1 MDNRD
6 QTPHQG
12 PAPGKGGV
20 ASVDSEHAV
29 RDVATRT
36 RLEVV
41 AHRLKC
47 NRALLVGALFL
58 PVFAA
63 IHLAAY
69 WLRFDGLLT
78 DRRWIQLAYTLA
90 AVLVIKSVVF
100 GYYRIYQ
107 GWSRYATFFDLVT
120 LTKAATLSAGCL
132 ALYDYL
138 FLASLHTPRA
148 VFFTDWGATIVV
160 VGGLRSLRRWVNEG
174 MSFWEVQNGV
184 PALIVGADDNGEGI
198 LRSIRRNKGL
208 KYKVVG
214 FVAEHEVSMGVF
226 IGGVPVVGHVNQT
239 VELARQHQASELLI
253 ASSSLSGKV
262 VRKLVEESSEYD
274 ITVKILPSYDQIL
287 RGHVNLQPRTVSIAD
302 LLRREPVQLD
312 TEHVSRWL
320 SGQTILVTGAAGSIG
335 SEICRQLLPF
345 CPSKL
350 IAFDRSENSQFF
362 LEKELR
368 TSFPD
373 ASIHVCIGDIAD
385 HARMEELFRVHRP
398 DVVFHAAAYKHVPLM
413 EVNCSEAIKN
423 IPLVTKELADLA
435 HAHDVKSFV
444 MISTDKAVNP
454 TSVMGCSKRVAEIY
468 VQALSSHSH
477 CRFVTVRFGNVLGSN
492 GSVVPVF
499 AEQIARSGP
508 VTVTHP
514 DMQRYFMMI
523 PEASQLVIQAGAMGN
538 GGEIFVL
545 DMGEPVRILDLA
557 QDMIRLSG
565 LRVGEDIE
573 IQFTGVRPGEK
584 LFEELHIHGEQHLAT
599 THPKIMVAKSQ
610 RIALDEI
617 TQMLQRVKVAAGR
630 GDEEIVAELKRIVP
644 EFVPTRFS
652 EPSQPSV
659 RKAA

>member
-1 MDNRD
+1 MDDRERASHNEYLS
-6 QTPHQG
+6 
-12 PAPGKGGV
+12 APDGSSAGTL
-20 ASVDSEHAV
+20 SVGIRRV
-29 RDVATRT
+29 
-36 RLEVV
+36 LNVV
-41 AHRLKC
+41 SRGLN
-47 NRALLVGALFL
+47 NRAFLIGTLFL

-63 IHLAAY
+63 IHISAY
-69 WLRFDGLLT
+69 WLRFDGALT
-78 DRRWIQLAYTLA
+78 DRRWIQLGCTLA
-90 AVLVIKSVVF
+90 AVLVIKSSVF
-100 GYYRIYQ
+100 GYYRIYG
-107 GWSRYATFFDLVT
+107 GWSRYATFFDLVA
-120 LTKAATLSAGCL
+120 LAKAATLSAGCL

-160 VGGLRSLRRWVNEG
+160 VGGLRSLRRWMNEG
-174 MSFWEVQNGV
+174 MGFWETQCGV

-208 KYKVVG
+208 AYKVVG
-214 FVAEHEVSMGVF
+214 FVGENESATGTL
-226 IGGVPVVGHVNQT
+226 IAGVPVVGHVSRT
-239 VELARQHQASELLI
+239 VELARQYEVSELLI

-262 VRKLVEESSEYD
+262 VRRLVEESSDFD
-274 ITVKILPSYDQIL
+274 ISVKILPSYDQIL

-320 SGQTILVTGAAGSIG
+320 SGQTVLVTGAAGSIG
-335 SEICRQLLPF
+335 AEICRQLLPF
-345 CPSKL
+345 APSKL
-350 IAFDRSENSQFF
+350 IALDRSENSQFF

-373 ASIHVCIGDIAD
+373 ASIDVCIGDIAD
-385 HARMEELFRVHRP
+385 CSRMAELFRVHRP

-423 IPLVTKELADLA
+423 IPLATKKLADLA
-435 HAHDVKSFV
+435 DAHDVKSFV

-468 VQALSSHSH
+468 VQALAGNSS
-477 CRFVTVRFGNVLGSN
+477 CQFVTVRFGNVLGSS

-499 AEQIARSGP
+499 ADQIAQSGP

-557 QDMIRLSG
+557 EDMIRLSG

-584 LFEELHIHGEQHLAT
+584 LFEELHIHGEQHVAT
-599 THPKIMVAKSQ
+599 AHPKIMVARSH
-610 RIALDEI
+610 RVPLAEI
-617 TQMLQRVKVAAGR
+617 TKALQRVETVVGR
-630 GDEEIVAELKRIVP
+630 TDEEIVSELRRIVP
-644 EFVPTRFS
+644 EFAPTRFGES
-652 EPSQPSV
+652 AQLPT